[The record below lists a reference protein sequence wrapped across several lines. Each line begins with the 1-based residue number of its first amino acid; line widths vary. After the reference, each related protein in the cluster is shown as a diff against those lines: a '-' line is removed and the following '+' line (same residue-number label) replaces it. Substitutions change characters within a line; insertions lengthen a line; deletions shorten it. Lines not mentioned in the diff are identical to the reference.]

1 MSDVRRV
8 RVGVV
13 GTGHLGKHHV
23 RILSDLPE
31 ADLAGIADPEPDRL
45 RELSAKYGVR
55 GYADY
60 RHLADIVDAVCVVVP
75 THLHREIAGFFLEQG
90 IDVLV
95 EKPITPKEA
104 EGRELVHLARERKLI
119 LQVGHVERFNSAL
132 KAIADLGMAPR
143 YIESHRLAP
152 FTFRSMDIGVVLDL
166 MIHDLDLVLSMVDS
180 KIRAVDAF
188 GGSVFSSTEDMASG
202 ILKFENGAVAHLTAN
217 RVAMKPMRRMR
228 MFSPDCYIS
237 LDFHTAH
244 GLVIRKNPGVD
255 FKKLDLSAVD
265 TSQIDDLWKYVF
277 EGLLT
282 VKEYQLDEGN
292 PLASEIGSFL
302 AAVRDRSEPEVTG
315 EAGCEAVAV
324 AHRVLKAIGENRW

>member
-1 MSDVRRV
+1 MSEVEKV

-23 RILSDLPE
+23 RILSE
-31 ADLAGIADPEPDRL
+31 MAGADLAAISDSVPDRL
-45 RELSAKYGVR
+45 REISAKYGVE
-55 GYADY
+55 GHADY
-60 RHLADIVDAVCVVVP
+60 RQLAGKVDAVCVVVP
-75 THLHREIAGFFLEQG
+75 THLHREVAGFFLSEG
-90 IDVLV
+90 VDVLV
-95 EKPITPKEA
+95 EKPITPTEA
-104 EGRELVHLARERKLI
+104 EGRELVQLARERDLI

-132 KAIADLGMAPR
+132 KAISELGMVPR

-166 MIHDLDLVLSMVDS
+166 MIHDLDLVLALVGS
-180 KIRAVDAF
+180 KVRAVDAF
-188 GGSVFSSTEDMASG
+188 GGSVFSSSEDMASG

-228 MFSPDCYIS
+228 IFSPDCYVS

-255 FKKLDLSAVD
+255 FKKLDLASVD

-282 VKEYQLDEGN
+282 IKEYQLDEGN
-292 PLASEIGSFL
+292 PLASEIESFL
-302 AAVRDRSEPEVTG
+302 QAVRTRSEPEVSG

-324 AHRVLKAIGENRW
+324 AHQVLGAIGENAW